1 MSEVKDP
8 KVQDEKTSETTQIVS
23 DPLAKIVFDS
33 SKFTAEKT
41 AGSESSV
48 TIKYIDENAY
58 IDMSPFSKSE
68 LKAHEAYR
76 TTFNESAATACVA
89 FAQDYMKKNT
99 DISTAEFQIKN
110 GAGGNRFLDLHIK
123 REVVYNNNF
132 GGENESVK
140 TSRIAI
146 GVTEPGVFS
155 KNSIREMQKEFYKAI
170 NN

>member
-8 KVQDEKTSETTQIVS
+8 KVQDEKTSGTTQTVS
-23 DPLAKIVFDS
+23 DPLAKIVFDPS
-33 SKFTAEKT
+33 RFIAEKN
-41 AGSESSV
+41 ESSV
-48 TIKYIDENAY
+48 VIKYSDEDAY
-58 IDMSPFSKSE
+58 IAMSPFSKSE

-76 TTFNESAATACVA
+76 ATFNEVAASACIA

-99 DISTAEFQIKN
+99 DVSTAEFQMKN

-132 GGENESVK
+132 GGNEETVK

-170 NN
+170 NS